1 LWIGAP
7 RNDSTITGKPSN
19 YDLVYNYNDGVS
31 SNNIALVL
39 NDPYVGWL
47 ATYPALTGANRAPN
61 ADFDNDG
68 LANGVEFVIGSNP
81 TTPTTSGLPGGVVSG
96 ANLVFTF
103 KRSDASET
111 YAVSVETSTDLLTW
125 PPAKAYAIPTIATT
139 GPPVTVVDN
148 GPATL
153 DDVTV
158 TIPMAPDAKKFA
170 RLKAVIPFT
179 P

>member
-1 LWIGAP
+1 
-7 RNDSTITGKPSN
+7 
-19 YDLVYNYNDGVS
+19 
-31 SNNIALVL
+31 
-39 NDPYVGWL
+39 
-47 ATYPALTGANRAPN
+47 
-61 ADFDNDG
+61 
-68 LANGVEFVIGSNP
+68 
-81 TTPTTSGLPGGVVSG
+81 LPGGVVSG
-96 ANLVFTF
+96 GNLVFTF
-103 KRSDASET
+103 KRSDASEA
-111 YAVSVETSTDLLTW
+111 YAVSVETSTDLLAW
-125 PPAKAYAIPTIATT
+125 PPAKAYAVPTAATT